1 MEGPVTAVDMVA
13 EIARLTAEVERLKSE
28 AVGQYTDGLHDG
40 SDAAADT
47 WATQIAAL
55 TARVKE
61 LEAALAH
68 STAKLELAIE
78 AMQVA
83 RELVEA
89 FPGDPPLELAE
100 RLEDIAD
107 RSDKS
112 RPHTA
117 RTRED
122 SMSIEE
128 AASEA
133 VAIARGEQPAARMYI
148 NGHFYVPQ
156 ADIAALTARVAQ
168 LEAAL
173 RCIIAACEADTPPS
187 YGAIKKVAHAALTQ
201 PAQLAPSAWRPIETA
216 PQDGT
221 YVLVVEGQFVSQ
233 ARFVSDSGWFEANNE
248 PTDHWG
254 GPFSPTHWQP
264 MPLPPPPEK
273 GGE

>member
-1 MEGPVTAVDMVA
+1 
-13 EIARLTAEVERLKSE
+13 
-28 AVGQYTDGLHDG
+28 
-40 SDAAADT
+40 
-47 WATQIAAL
+47 
-55 TARVKE
+55 
-61 LEAALAH
+61 
-68 STAKLELAIE
+68 
-78 AMQVA
+78 
-83 RELVEA
+83 
-89 FPGDPPLELAE
+89 
-100 RLEDIAD
+100 
-107 RSDKS
+107 
-112 RPHTA
+112 
-117 RTRED
+117 
-122 SMSIEE
+122 MSIEE

-156 ADIAALTARVAQ
+156 ADIAALTARVAE
-168 LEAAL
+168 LEGVLVDIRDDEECSFSIACIVTKAL
-173 RCIIAACEADTPPS
+173 GGGPKTL
-187 YGAIKKVAHAALTQ
+187 AALTQ

-233 ARFVSDSGWFEANNE
+233 ARFVSDSGWFEANND

>member
-55 TARVKE
+55 TARVAE
-61 LEAALAH
+61 LEGVLVDIRDDEECSFSIACIVTKALGGGPK
-68 STAKLELAIE
+68 TL
-78 AMQVA
+78 
-83 RELVEA
+83 
-89 FPGDPPLELAE
+89 
-100 RLEDIAD
+100 
-107 RSDKS
+107 
-112 RPHTA
+112 
-117 RTRED
+117 
-122 SMSIEE
+122 
-128 AASEA
+128 
-133 VAIARGEQPAARMYI
+133 
-148 NGHFYVPQ
+148 
-156 ADIAALTARVAQ
+156 
-168 LEAAL
+168 
-173 RCIIAACEADTPPS
+173 
-187 YGAIKKVAHAALTQ
+187 AALTQ

-233 ARFVSDSGWFEANNE
+233 ARFVSDSGWFEANND

-273 GGE
+273 GDPSLMDAYLAWKDDQ